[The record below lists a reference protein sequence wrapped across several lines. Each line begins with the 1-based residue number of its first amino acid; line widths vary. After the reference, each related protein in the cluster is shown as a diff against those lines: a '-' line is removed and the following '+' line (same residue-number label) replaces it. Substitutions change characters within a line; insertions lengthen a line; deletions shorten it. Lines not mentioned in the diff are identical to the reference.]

1 MKIEKKRGNKQ
12 MILVIDVG
20 NTNIVLGV
28 YQGQELIEHW
38 RIATDRTRTT
48 DENGMLVKAL
58 FRDAEL
64 NVEEVEG
71 IVLSSVVPPVVFPLE
86 NMCVRYFKRRPF
98 LIGPGI
104 KTGLDLKVDNPREV
118 GADRIVN
125 AVAAT
130 AKYEGPMII
139 VDFGTAT
146 TYCYIDAQKRYYG
159 GIISPGVMVATEAL
173 YNKAAKLPRIE
184 IAKPQ
189 SAIGR
194 NTIHAM
200 QSGTYFGYVAQV
212 DGLVHRMKD
221 EMGEAK
227 VIATG
232 GLARLISEESTMI
245 EVVDPFL
252 TLDGLRIIYER
263 NK

>member
-48 DENGMLVKAL
+48 DEYGMLVKAL

-64 NVEEVEG
+64 NVEEIEG

-189 SAIGR
+189 STIGR

-212 DGLVHRMKD
+212 DGLVHRMKE

>member
-1 MKIEKKRGNKQ
+1 

-28 YQGQELIEHW
+28 YEGKTLAHHW
-38 RIATDRTRTT
+38 RIATDRNRTT
-48 DENGMLVKAL
+48 DEYGMFVKAL

-64 NVEEVEG
+64 DVEKIEG

-86 NMCVRYFKRRPF
+86 NMCHRYFGKKPF
-98 LIGPGI
+98 VIGPGI
-104 KTGLDLKVDNPREV
+104 KTGLDLKVDNPKEV

-130 AKYEGPMII
+130 VKYDGPLII

-146 TYCYIDAQKRYYG
+146 TYCYIDSDKRYYG
-159 GIISPGVMVATEAL
+159 GIISPGVMVSTEAL

-189 SAIGR
+189 STIGR

-212 DGLVHRMKD
+212 DGLVARMKA

-232 GLARLISEESTMI
+232 GLARLISEEADSI
-245 EVVDPFL
+245 DVVDSFL